1 MAKSPNTDPFNNTW
15 SYDWSWTQPYVSMN
29 DFFQGK
35 ECREIYE
42 ALSVEQE
49 LDALELARELEVDHL
64 EAVMRAEIGQSVS
77 RLSIKEL
84 KREAYRL
91 AKVAA
96 VAVCNPVSL
105 GSAALVPVPNCP

>member
-35 ECREIYE
+35 DCGEIYE

-49 LDALELARELEVDHL
+49 IDSLDKAD
-64 EAVMRAEIGQSVS
+64 EAVQKMLTYPEAEAILNKI
-77 RLSIKEL
+77 RKES
-84 KREAYRL
+84 K
-91 AKVAA
+91 
-96 VAVCNPVSL
+96 
-105 GSAALVPVPNCP
+105 

>member
-35 ECREIYE
+35 ECSEIYD

-49 LDALELARELEVDHL
+49 LDALDKAD
-64 EAVMRAEIGQSVS
+64 EAVQNMLTFPEADAILNKIR
-77 RLSIKEL
+77 KES
-84 KREAYRL
+84 K
-91 AKVAA
+91 
-96 VAVCNPVSL
+96 
-105 GSAALVPVPNCP
+105 

>member
-35 ECREIYE
+35 DCGEIYE

-49 LDALELARELEVDHL
+49 IDALDKTDETVQKMLTYPDA
-64 EAVMRAEIGQSVS
+64 EAILNKIR
-77 RLSIKEL
+77 KES
-84 KREAYRL
+84 K
-91 AKVAA
+91 
-96 VAVCNPVSL
+96 
-105 GSAALVPVPNCP
+105 